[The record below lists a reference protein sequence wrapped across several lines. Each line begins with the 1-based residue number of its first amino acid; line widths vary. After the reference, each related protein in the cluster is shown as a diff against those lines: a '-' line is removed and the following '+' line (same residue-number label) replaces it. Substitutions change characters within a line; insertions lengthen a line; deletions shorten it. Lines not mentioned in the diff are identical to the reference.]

1 MDVFITGASGYI
13 GSAVA
18 RALVARGHRVRGL
31 ARSDASEA
39 KVRASGAAPVRGG
52 LHALDVLAREAAA
65 GDGVVHT
72 AATTGEDRA
81 TTDAEAV
88 TAMLSAMSGGVF
100 VTTTG
105 APRAR
110 SSRVPVPEGDTASP
124 GGPLDWLAAAE
135 SRVLDAANVRGLVVR
150 PPMVYG
156 DGAGPVATLVKG
168 ARAAGVARYI
178 DDGANR
184 WSTVHVQ
191 DLAVAYA
198 TLLESEATGVFHA
211 AEASPEPMAALF
223 SAIGDAAGVPAR
235 SWSLAEAQAAHGLIA
250 GFLAIDAALDATRLR
265 GLGWSPRVGEAL
277 GGICGALRNPAQGYT
292 DLGRSDDPTRVALEA
307 RRGERALR
315 A

>member
-31 ARSDASEA
+31 ARSEA
-39 KVRASGAAPVRGG
+39 AEARVRACGAEPVRGD
-52 LHALDVLAREAAA
+52 LHRLDVLAREAAA

-72 AATTGEDRA
+72 AATMGEDRA
-81 TTDAEAV
+81 ATDAAAV
-88 TAMLSAMSGGVF
+88 TAMLSAMSGVSGGVF

-110 SSRVPVPEGDTASP
+110 SSRVPVPEDDAVNP
-124 GGPLDWLAAAE
+124 GGPLEWLVAAE
-135 SRVLDAANVRGLVVR
+135 SRVLGARGVRGVVVR

-156 DGAGPVATLVKG
+156 DGAGPVARLVEG

-184 WSTVHVQ
+184 WSTVHVR

-198 TLLESEATGVFHA
+198 MLLESDATGVFHA
-211 AEASPEPMAALF
+211 AEGSPEAMAALF
-223 SAIGDAAGVPAR
+223 AAVGDAAGVPVR
-235 SWSLAEAQAAHGLIA
+235 SWSLAEARAAHGIMA
-250 GFLAIDAALDATRLR
+250 DFLAMDAALDATRLR
-265 GLGWSPRVGEAL
+265 GLGWSPRGGEAV
-277 GGICGALRNPAQGYT
+277 GGICGALRDPAEGY
-292 DLGRSDDPTRVALEA
+292 
-307 RRGERALR
+307 RAP
-315 A
+315 

>member
-39 KVRASGAAPVRGG
+39 KVRACGAAPVRGS
-52 LHALDVLAREAAA
+52 LYELDVLARAAAA
-65 GDGVVHT
+65 GDGVVHA

-81 TTDAEAV
+81 ATDAAAV
-88 TAMLSAMSGGVF
+88 TAMLSAMRGGAF

-110 SSRVPVPEGDTASP
+110 SSRVPVPEDDTASP
-124 GGPLDWLAAAE
+124 GGPLEWLAAAE
-135 SRVLDAANVRGLVVR
+135 SRVLDAAGIRGVVVR

-178 DDGANR
+178 DEGQNR

-191 DLAVAYA
+191 DLALAYA
-198 TLLESEATGVFHA
+198 MLLESEATGVFHA

-223 SAIGDAAGVPAR
+223 SAVGDAAGVPVR
-235 SWSLAEAQAAHGLIA
+235 SWSLAEARSALGLMA
-250 GFLAIDAALDATRLR
+250 EFLAVDAALDATKLR
-265 GLGWSPRVGEAL
+265 AMGWSPSAGEAL

-292 DLGRSDDPTRVALEA
+292 GH
-307 RRGERALR
+307 RALR